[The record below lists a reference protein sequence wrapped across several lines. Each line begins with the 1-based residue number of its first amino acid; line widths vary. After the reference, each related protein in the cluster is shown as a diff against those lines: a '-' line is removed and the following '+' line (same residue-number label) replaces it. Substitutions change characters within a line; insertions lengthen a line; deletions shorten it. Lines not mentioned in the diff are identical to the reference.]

1 MVDGRLC
8 GALAEQTQL
17 SIIGVSGDAGKVA
30 AARERLAGRGIYGRR
45 VSVHLVEGGALR
57 LPIISLTSSSPKG
70 PVAWPGAESLW
81 AQKRKWGVCCNHI
94 TVLPGW
100 SRTLCRTWLAVC
112 PAQASGRTSTA
123 TRPILAT
130 AATHLCTAIL
140 CCNGSAVLERL
151 QWWTGIYGTRT
162 ARRGGQTN
170 HPRRKPSRSRWT
182 PTTEKELWRLPLPGS
197 QRYSMPYDAGYM
209 SVNDGRLFVAVAD
222 EARLINLARG
232 KVEQT
237 FPVSEFV
244 PGERRHWGHAVL
256 ADRRIFGTA
265 QRTTASRTKPSR
277 DLINV
282 DYNNNQAMVTGTH
295 LFSAPLDGGRLG
307 PGKWKHEGGTILN
320 PTITLSGDRVF
331 FVKTTKPVSG
341 SGRHS
346 LDVLRKAGLQIVCLD
361 AETGDGF
368 GRGRWT
374 KAWSKAGIFCSLRHR
389 EII

>member
-1 MVDGRLC
+1 MVDRHLR
-8 GALAEQTQL
+8 APAPLAAEGKL
-17 SIIGVSGDAGKVA
+17 IIPGENLLIAVDA
-30 AARERLAGRGIYGRR
+30 Y
-45 VSVHLVEGGALR
+45 
-57 LPIISLTSSSPKG
+57 
-70 PVAWPGAESLW
+70 
-81 AQKRKWGVCCNHI
+81 
-94 TVLPGW
+94 
-100 SRTLCRTWLAVC
+100 
-112 PAQASGRTSTA
+112 
-123 TRPILAT
+123 
-130 AATHLCTAIL
+130 
-140 CCNGSAVLERL
+140 NG
-151 QWWTGIYGTRT
+151 T
-162 ARRGGQTN
+162 
-170 HPRRKPSRSRWT
+170 
-182 PTTEKELWRLPLPGS
+182 ELWRLPLPGS

-222 EARLINLARG
+222 EARLINLASG

-307 PGKWKHEGGTILN
+307 QGKWTHEGGTILN

-361 AETGDGF
+361 AETGGRLWARTVDNGLEQSRNILF
-368 GRGRWT
+368 LAASGDYLIATGSRLGAEGVCWGRGGC
-374 KAWSKAGIFCSLRHR
+374 AGLCGGTL
-389 EII
+389 